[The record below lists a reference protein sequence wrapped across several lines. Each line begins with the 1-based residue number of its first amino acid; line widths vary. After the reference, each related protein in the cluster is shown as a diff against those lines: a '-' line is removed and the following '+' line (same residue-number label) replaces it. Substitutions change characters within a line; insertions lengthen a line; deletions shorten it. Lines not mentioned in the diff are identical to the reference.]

1 MKIKLQSNS
10 KLQLVKAVT
19 DILDI
24 GLKKAKDLVDEQEL
38 KVNDKVYVT
47 IDSEKTEEQ
56 IKAITEGSGVTYI
69 PLSDTDFCEQNRN
82 QTETVKI
89 ISNDGTGPL
98 LDAVM
103 KLCQL
108 PPKNASSFIREHAV
122 HKSTCTW
129 IQVDVDMSR
138 EKIETIVSYIPD
150 IEVQFLDEG
159 QVNDNDADT
168 AAPESTNH
176 HEAEQESKMRI
187 LLDYANL
194 PHNDSN
200 RCRLVKFVKDL
211 SRIYDFT
218 IVYNRGFVITVDD
231 KHDLG
236 NIKQLVET
244 TFDKDAK
251 YISIAKLDSK
261 WHVTEVVSGM
271 VNLGDVH
278 EVKQA
283 EQKLQKAKLQ
293 EVTDEDLGV
302 SIYSIDE
309 MSIGWQCKILFNHEQ
324 ATRVLAGLH
333 DAKFNVTEALVMH
346 EGNKVTM
353 LVITKTFPTGTR
365 KKDLEKFEKLLRT
378 FIYMVC
384 KVVSLENNLEDA
396 KESAIEAFNKLQD
409 YE

>member
-38 KVNDKVYVT
+38 RVNNEVYVT

-56 IKAITEGSGVTYI
+56 IKAITEGCRVTYI
-69 PLSDTDFCEQNRN
+69 PLSDTDFCEQKGSPTV
-82 QTETVKI
+82 QKTPTEI
-89 ISNDGTGPL
+89 
-98 LDAVM
+98 
-103 KLCQL
+103 
-108 PPKNASSFIREHAV
+108 
-122 HKSTCTW
+122 
-129 IQVDVDMSR
+129 
-138 EKIETIVSYIPD
+138 
-150 IEVQFLDEG
+150 
-159 QVNDNDADT
+159 
-168 AAPESTNH
+168 
-176 HEAEQESKMRI
+176 
-187 LLDYANL
+187 
-194 PHNDSN
+194 
-200 RCRLVKFVKDL
+200 
-211 SRIYDFT
+211 
-218 IVYNRGFVITVDD
+218 
-231 KHDLG
+231 
-236 NIKQLVET
+236 
-244 TFDKDAK
+244 
-251 YISIAKLDSK
+251 
-261 WHVTEVVSGM
+261 
-271 VNLGDVH
+271 
-278 EVKQA
+278 
-283 EQKLQKAKLQ
+283 
-293 EVTDEDLGV
+293 TDEDLGV

-384 KVVSLENNLEDA
+384 KMVSLENNLEDA
-396 KESAIEAFNKLQD
+396 KESAIEAFNELQD

>member
-38 KVNDKVYVT
+38 RVNNEVYVT

-56 IKAITEGSGVTYI
+56 IKAITEGCGVTYI
-69 PLSDTDFCEQNRN
+69 PLSDADFCEQKGS
-82 QTETVKI
+82 TTVQKTPTKI
-89 ISNDGTGPL
+89 
-98 LDAVM
+98 
-103 KLCQL
+103 
-108 PPKNASSFIREHAV
+108 
-122 HKSTCTW
+122 
-129 IQVDVDMSR
+129 
-138 EKIETIVSYIPD
+138 
-150 IEVQFLDEG
+150 
-159 QVNDNDADT
+159 
-168 AAPESTNH
+168 
-176 HEAEQESKMRI
+176 
-187 LLDYANL
+187 
-194 PHNDSN
+194 
-200 RCRLVKFVKDL
+200 
-211 SRIYDFT
+211 
-218 IVYNRGFVITVDD
+218 
-231 KHDLG
+231 
-236 NIKQLVET
+236 
-244 TFDKDAK
+244 
-251 YISIAKLDSK
+251 
-261 WHVTEVVSGM
+261 
-271 VNLGDVH
+271 
-278 EVKQA
+278 
-283 EQKLQKAKLQ
+283 
-293 EVTDEDLGV
+293 TDEDLGV

-384 KVVSLENNLEDA
+384 KMVSLENNLEDA

>member
-1 MKIKLQSNS
+1 MKVKLQSGE
-10 KLQLVKAVT
+10 T
-19 DILDI
+19 
-24 GLKKAKDLVDEQEL
+24 
-38 KVNDKVYVT
+38 
-47 IDSEKTEEQ
+47 
-56 IKAITEGSGVTYI
+56 GS
-69 PLSDTDFCEQNRN
+69 
-82 QTETVKI
+82 
-89 ISNDGTGPL
+89 L

-108 PPKNASSFIREHAV
+108 PPKEASSFIREHAV
-122 HKSTCTW
+122 HKSTRTW
-129 IQVDVDMSR
+129 IWVDVDMPR
-138 EKIETIVSYIPD
+138 ERIETIIRYIPD
-150 IEVQFLDEG
+150 IEVQFIDKE
-159 QVNDNDADT
+159 QVDDNNADT
-168 AAPESTNH
+168 VAPESANH

-231 KHDLG
+231 EHDLG
-236 NIKQLVET
+236 NINQLVET

-271 VNLGDVH
+271 INLGDMR

-283 EQKLQKAKLQ
+283 EQKLQKTKSQ
-293 EVTDEDLGV
+293 EVTDDDLGV

-309 MSIGWQCKILFNHEQ
+309 MSIGWQCKMLFTHEQ
-324 ATRVLAGLH
+324 AARVMAGLH
-333 DAKFNVTEALVMH
+333 DAKFNVTETLVMH
-346 EGNKVTM
+346 DGDKATM

-365 KKDLEKFEKLLRT
+365 KKDLEKFEKLIYI
-378 FIYMVC
+378 FIQTVC
-384 KVVSLENNLEDA
+384 AVVSLEDSLEGA
-396 KESAIEAFNKLQD
+396 KERAIEAFNELQN

>member
-1 MKIKLQSNS
+1 MKIKLQS
-10 KLQLVKAVT
+10 
-19 DILDI
+19 
-24 GLKKAKDLVDEQEL
+24 
-38 KVNDKVYVT
+38 
-47 IDSEKTEEQ
+47 SET
-56 IKAITEGSGVTYI
+56 GS
-69 PLSDTDFCEQNRN
+69 
-82 QTETVKI
+82 
-89 ISNDGTGPL
+89 L

-108 PPKNASSFIREHAV
+108 PPKEASSFIREHAV
-122 HKSTCTW
+122 HKSTRTW
-129 IQVDVDMSR
+129 LWVDVDMPR
-138 EKIETIVSYIPD
+138 ERIETIISYIPD
-150 IEVQFLDEG
+150 IEVQFLDHVDEV
-159 QVNDNDADT
+159 QNLDNDI

-231 KHDLG
+231 EHDLG

-271 VNLGDVH
+271 VNLGDVC

-283 EQKLQKAKLQ
+283 EQKLQKTKSQ
-293 EVTDEDLGV
+293 EVTDDDLGV
-302 SIYSIDE
+302 SIHSIDE
-309 MSIGWQCKILFNHEQ
+309 ESIGWQCKMLFTHEQ
-324 ATRVLAGLH
+324 AARVMAGLH
-333 DAKFNVTEALVMH
+333 DATFNVTETLVTH
-346 EGNKVTM
+346 DGDKATM

-365 KKDLEKFEKLLRT
+365 KKDLEKFEKLIRI
-378 FIYMVC
+378 FIQTVC
-384 KVVSLENNLEDA
+384 AVVSLEDALEGA
-396 KESAIEAFNKLQD
+396 KERAIEAFNELRD